1 MPKKVDIP
9 LSSRLEQFQ
18 NKFSVVN
25 VGGLGTALILTRKA
39 KKSGLPLKPGTLL
52 TEGGG
57 QVAGLSGNAINKIL
71 KEYGEDRRVGTE
83 GGRTSRGTPALA
95 RQYADFLNEVTA
107 ENLAVLNNI
116 EKWWVERIVEFFN
129 TQPFNLRYDE
139 SKNLISMLED
149 LLEQAL
155 KRQQQQPGRTYVGAV
170 LQHLV
175 GAKLEIALP
184 DNKIEHHGYSVADK
198 TERSGDF
205 DVGDLSIHCTTTP
218 QESLLQKCLSNIQS
232 GKRPLILT
240 RGKMIGSA
248 EELARSIGIA
258 DRVEILDVLQ
268 FVTMNLY
275 ELSLLKA
282 VQRQVTIENLTNKYN
297 EIIAKCEA
305 DQSLQIKLG

>member
-1 MPKKVDIP
+1 LTARSPQ
-9 LSSRLEQFQ
+9 LRL
-18 NKFSVVN
+18 N
-25 VGGLGTALILTRKA
+25 G
-39 KKSGLPLKPGTLL
+39 
-52 TEGGG
+52 
-57 QVAGLSGNAINKIL
+57 VA
-71 KEYGEDRRVGTE
+71 V
-83 GGRTSRGTPALA
+83 
-95 RQYADFLNEVTA
+95 
-107 ENLAVLNNI
+107 
-116 EKWWVERIVEFFN
+116 
-129 TQPFNLRYDE
+129 
-139 SKNLISMLED
+139 
-149 LLEQAL
+149 
-155 KRQQQQPGRTYVGAV
+155 
-170 LQHLV
+170 QHLV
-175 GAKLEIALP
+175 GAKLEVALP
-184 DNKIEHHGYSVADK
+184 DSKIEHHGYSVADK

-282 VQRQVTIENLTNKYN
+282 VQRQVTIESLANKYN